1 MVKADARRGVA
12 KTDEIFGQEGLTL
25 RSLESLDFPYDSLA
39 TELDQAPSLGRL
51 AWPPP
56 QHVHLV

>member
-1 MVKADARRGVA
+1 MAKADARRGVA

-25 RSLESLDFPYDSLA
+25 WSLESLDFPYDSLA

-51 AWPPP
+51 A
-56 QHVHLV
+56 